1 MPITVSN
8 RRDGEW
14 IGDFSTWLRSNAADN
29 EEQQDRLR
37 RNLRLA
43 LEQEL
48 TPRQKEMVALYFHQR
63 MTIPQIAKE
72 ALCEPLHRLPHPP
85 QGQGPPLSLPPLRF
99 VTFGPRQADFPKGI
113 RYFYPPFPLAV
124 SR

>member
-43 LEQEL
+43 LEQE
-48 TPRQKEMVALYFHQR
+48 MVALYFHQR

-72 ALCEPLHRLPHPP
+72 
-85 QGQGPPLSLPPLRF
+85 LSVNRS
-99 VTFGPRQADFPKGI
+99 T
-113 RYFYPPFPLAV
+113 V
-124 SR
+124 SRTLRRAKDRLYHSLRYAL

>member
-72 ALCEPLHRLPHPP
+72 LSVNFWVPAGRFPQRNSVLLPAL
-85 QGQGPPLSLPPLRF
+85 SPLRF
-99 VTFGPRQADFPKGI
+99 PDEAAI
-113 RYFYPPFPLAV
+113 IY
-124 SR
+124 S

>member
-72 ALCEPLHRLPHPP
+72 
-85 QGQGPPLSLPPLRF
+85 LSVNRS
-99 VTFGPRQADFPKGI
+99 T
-113 RYFYPPFPLAV
+113 V
-124 SR
+124 SRTLRRAKDRLYRCLRYAL